1 MSIDRRRFLAALGL
15 GAGSLVLPSLARRD
29 RLVRADPT
37 SAPKRLI
44 VMFTAHGCVHPAWR
58 MRPNGEPEDVDFEI
72 ELASLGEGQFSQV
85 LAPLHRHREQL
96 LIVDGLSQVSAYLD
110 PHTTEPHGQGHLSAL
125 TGTHND
131 ERDGDPRA
139 SGPSI
144 DQIVA
149 QHIQRPDRLA
159 SLELGMGL
167 TVNPISYAGPRASLP
182 VELSPT
188 RVWER
193 VFGLSQGSSEQ
204 LAPLYAGQ
212 ASVLDRVDQHYAA
225 LSSSLSGEDRLK
237 LDQHRE
243 LVRALEQ
250 RVAGLQALECGAVA
264 RPDPQDVIDYEARH
278 QAMVQLLALALS
290 CDATRV
296 ASILHTTMPGELC
309 GLPGQD
315 LHNDF
320 AHYSRADP
328 QAIATMTTYGI
339 VHANHLATLLDA
351 LAAIPEGDGTLLDST
366 VVVWVSELGNGEHAF
381 ETWPVVIAG
390 GGAFTNWRLGRYLRI
405 APSVPALA
413 EGWQTAGVHEA
424 DWPNDMA
431 GTPHQK
437 LLVSIARAF
446 GVSDD
451 DGELVDRI
459 GLDSVTTHDGTEID
473 LTGELEGLV

>member
-1 MSIDRRRFLAALGL
+1 VSVNRRRFLTALGL
-15 GAGSLVLPSLARRD
+15 TAGSLVLPSLARRD
-29 RLVRADPT
+29 RVVRADPGA
-37 SAPKRLI
+37 APKRLI

-58 MRPNGEPEDVDFEI
+58 MRPNGEPEDVDFEL
-72 ELASLGEGQFSQV
+72 ELVGLDADQLSPV

-96 LIVDGLSQVSAYLD
+96 LVIDGLSQVSAYLD
-110 PHTTEPHGQGHLSAL
+110 PNATEPHGQGHLSAL
-125 TGTHND
+125 TGSFND
-131 ERDGDPRA
+131 DRDGEPRA
-139 SGPSI
+139 ASASI

-149 QHIQRPDRLA
+149 QQIGCPDRLA

-167 TVNPISYAGPRASLP
+167 TINPISYAGPRAPLP

-193 VFGLSQGSSEQ
+193 VFGLSQAGSDE

-212 ASVLDRVDQHYAA
+212 ASVLDRVDEHYAA

-243 LVRALEQ
+243 LVRELEQ
-250 RVAGLQALECGAVA
+250 RFAGLQALECGAVA
-264 RPDPQDVIDYEARH
+264 RPDPEAMADYELRH
-278 QAMVQLLALALS
+278 QTMASLLALALS

-296 ASILHTTMPGELC
+296 GSILHTTLPGELC

-315 LHNDF
+315 LHNDV
-320 AHYSRADP
+320 AHYSRVDP
-328 QAIATMTTYGI
+328 QAIATMTTYVT
-339 VHANHLATLLDA
+339 VHANHMAVLLDA
-351 LAAIPEGDGTLLDST
+351 LAAIPEGDGTLLDNT
-366 VVVWVSELGNGEHAF
+366 LVVWVSELGNGEHAY

-390 GGAFTNWRLGRYLRI
+390 GSNFTNWRLGRYLRI
-405 APSVPALA
+405 APSTPALA
-413 EGWQTAGVHEA
+413 EGWRTAGVHEA
-424 DWPNDMA
+424 DWPNDLA

-451 DGELVDRI
+451 DGELVEQI
-459 GLDSVTTHDGTEID
+459 GLDAVTTYDGTEID
-473 LTGELEGLV
+473 LTGELEGLS